1 MNISFIVQ
9 TIKIKRNHQMK
20 LFKKL
25 TKINSEGFSHVE
37 FFLIALVVLA
47 VSGIGYYVYKN
58 SSDGSKSSSAASEP
72 VVAVVSPLPNRLAS
86 GPLRRAFKSQISVRV
101 RQEAQNAAVNPV
113 CSGNLGSRGARVD
126 LLWVDNKN
134 QPETDVI
141 NQGAKNRI
149 AQIAAGVDS
158 VFIESAKA
166 QNLRYMVR
174 WPRND
179 KCQIIVRRLL
189 LKQKDF
195 DKFNTA
201 IKGGPRNKNPEKAYK
216 ILRRA
221 GLDQNSRKYMVF
233 SKVKNNNM
241 DMCGYDFM
249 PFQDDR
255 PGQENKNNRL
265 SSMQIINRQCWAGDA
280 EEAAKKGDM
289 YVQNAAFQLVHAL
302 GGPQKSAPHALKID
316 GSFLGQGAER
326 LKFVYNVT
334 QYDDLLGYYGPVDHD
349 EQDVC
354 ETSATSLRAV
364 MLDCANDDYFNAL
377 GDAVGSDNYLAT
389 HWNVANSRFIEKV
402 PNNTP

>member
-1 MNISFIVQ
+1 MKSY
-9 TIKIKRNHQMK
+9 KRLTNLNHR
-20 LFKKL
+20 
-25 TKINSEGFSHVE
+25 GFSHVE
-37 FFLIALVVLA
+37 FFLIALVVFA

-58 SSDGSKSSSAASEP
+58 SSNGSKSSSAASEP
-72 VVAVVSPLPNRLAS
+72 IIAVASPLPNRLAS
-86 GPLRRAFKSQISVRV
+86 GPLRQAFKNQISTRV
-101 RQEAQNAAVNPV
+101 AQEARNNTVNPA
-113 CSGNLGSRGARVD
+113 CQGELGSRGARVD
-126 LLWVDNKN
+126 LVWVDNKN
-134 QPETDVI
+134 KPESDAI
-141 NQGAKNRI
+141 SLGAKSRI
-149 AQIAAGVDS
+149 SQIAAGVDS
-158 VFIESAKA
+158 IFIQSAKT

-179 KCQIIVRRLL
+179 KCQIKARRLL

-195 DKFNTA
+195 DKFNSA
-201 IKGGPRNKNPEKAYK
+201 IKSGPANKNPEKAVK

-221 GLDQNSRKYMVF
+221 GLNRSSRKYMVF
-233 SKVKNNNM
+233 SKVINNNVN
-241 DMCGYDFM
+241 MCGYDFM
-249 PFQDDR
+249 PFADDR

-280 EEAAKKGDM
+280 VEGPKKMDM

-316 GSFLGQGAER
+316 GSFLGIGAKK

-334 QYDDLLGYYGPVDHD
+334 QYDDLLGYYGPFNHD
-349 EQDVC
+349 ETDVC

-377 GDAVGSDNYLAT
+377 GDAVGNDNYLKT
-389 HWNVANSRFIEKV
+389 HWNIANSRFIEKV